1 MLAFIVLVLSY
12 NLVILPLICMTSS
25 DAISVP
31 VSLSNVDSVWHKFM
45 LKLINMN
52 YILWYFCF
60 LIILL
65 CL

>member
-1 MLAFIVLVLSY
+1 
-12 NLVILPLICMTSS
+12 MTSS